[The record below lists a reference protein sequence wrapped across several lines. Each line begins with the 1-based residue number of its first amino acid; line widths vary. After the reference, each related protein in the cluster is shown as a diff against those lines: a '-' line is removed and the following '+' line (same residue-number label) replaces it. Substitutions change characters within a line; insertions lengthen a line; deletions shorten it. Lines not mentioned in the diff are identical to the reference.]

1 MTPGLSHRVAK
12 EHRVLQ
18 IRLAAQHPTI
28 RIGVVIV
35 AALVILLAIIAII
48 RPEMM
53 SMKMIHDL
61 IVGPGL

>member
-1 MTPGLSHRVAK
+1 M
-12 EHRVLQ
+12 Q

-35 AALVILLAIIAII
+35 VALVILLAIIAII

-61 IVGPGL
+61 IVDPGL